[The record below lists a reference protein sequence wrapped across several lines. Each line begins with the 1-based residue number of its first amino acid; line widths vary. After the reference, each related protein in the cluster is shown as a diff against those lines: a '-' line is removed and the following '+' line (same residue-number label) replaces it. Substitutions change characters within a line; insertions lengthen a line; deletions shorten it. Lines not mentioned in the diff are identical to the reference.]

1 MTSTLPP
8 TRGPATLAAGL
19 LGALLVVL
27 AWVYWPTLTTL
38 VSRWS
43 DDPQYTHGYV
53 VPVFAAIVLWFRR
66 ASFPADHVGPSWWGA
81 PLLALAGV
89 LRLLGS
95 VFAFEWLEA
104 GSFLPALIGVVL
116 LAMGPAVTRWA
127 WPVAAFLAFVLPW
140 PWQFDQL
147 LTHPLRRVATLTSTY
162 LLQTLGTPALARGNV
177 IVINE
182 QEVGVAEA
190 CSGLGMLMTF
200 FALSTAVALVMRRP
214 WFDRWTIF
222 LSAVPIGVLM
232 NVLRITVTVWL
243 YQVADE
249 QTARV
254 VFHDVAGWVMMPA
267 ALGVMGLEI
276 LFLRRLW
283 LPAEQE
289 APLPVL
295 KAATPTPAPPLWAT
309 RRVPSRVP
317 RPEEAQAPLLEIRDA
332 AP

>member
-8 TRGPATLAAGL
+8 TRQAAQAAGL
-19 LGALLVVL
+19 LGALAVVL

-38 VSRWS
+38 VGRWS

-53 VPVFAAIVLWFRR
+53 VPVFAAVVLWFRR
-66 ASFPADHVGPSWWGA
+66 SDFPSDRVGPSWWGA
-81 PLLALAGV
+81 PLIVLAAV
-89 LRLLGS
+89 LRLLGAA
-95 VFAFEWLEA
+95 FAFEWLEA
-104 GSFLPALIGVVL
+104 GSLAPALAGLVL
-116 LAMGPAVTRWA
+116 LTMGPAVARWA

-147 LTHPLRRVATLTSTY
+147 LTHPLRRVATLSSTY
-162 LLQTLGTPALARGNV
+162 LLQTLGLPALSRGNV
-177 IVINE
+177 IVIDE

-200 FALSTAVALVMRRP
+200 FALSTAVALVIRRQ
-214 WFDRWTIF
+214 RLERLAIF

-249 QTARV
+249 RTARI

-267 ALGVMGLEI
+267 ALATMWLES
-276 LFLRRLW
+276 LYLRRLW
-283 LPAEQE
+283 RPVVEVE
-289 APLPVL
+289 APVPVP
-295 KAATPTPAPPLWAT
+295 AAQASSSPPHWA
-309 RRVPSRVP
+309 RRGAASSS
-317 RPEEAQAPLLEIRDA
+317 RPEATAQQPLLETRDA
-332 AP
+332 TP